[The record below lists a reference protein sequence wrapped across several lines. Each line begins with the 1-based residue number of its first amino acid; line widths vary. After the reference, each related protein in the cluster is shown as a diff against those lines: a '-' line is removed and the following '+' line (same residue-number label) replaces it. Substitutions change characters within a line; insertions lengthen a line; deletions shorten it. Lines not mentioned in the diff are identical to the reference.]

1 MPALIVFGGEP
12 ALAGA
17 VPGSPASTT
26 SPAASWGPGPPL
38 SYPSLAGG
46 DGLGGRSR
54 PASWHNTFR

>member
-1 MPALIVFGGEP
+1 MPALIVFGSEP

-26 SPAASWGPGPPL
+26 SPAASWGPGTAVE
-38 SYPSLAGG
+38 YPSLAGG
-46 DGLGGRSR
+46 DGLWGRSR